1 MNDSRPRVVM
11 LVPNTVRVD
20 SRVQKEARSIAEL
33 GWDVTL
39 IGISPDRRRY
49 TGTLGKAQ
57 VRLIPLPVGIQQRP
71 HEFRAAWLRDPLAY
85 PPGPKAEWKR
95 QDLRARRAEVIA
107 AKAAYAVVDRERP
120 LVPRAYKWTSLQ
132 AKRTGFKL
140 RTKWTRMRVRR
151 SEALVRKRTEMDTPL
166 DRFTTV
172 FWSKVLGDRAWR
184 RLDPD
189 LWRYELAFGKA
200 IDEIDPDIIHAND
213 FPVLGVAARA
223 KLRGRARGRDVQ
235 LVWDAH
241 EYLPGIKPWRIHPR
255 WYVSQLAH
263 EREFAPYA
271 DAVTTV
277 SAALGELLQRDFGL
291 AEPPAVVLNAPTGV
305 DGAAL
310 DPDQELELYDCKSGR
325 RLWAPS
331 AEADGTPARVPG
343 LRERCGLGPDVPLM
357 VYSGSDSLQRGLD
370 IMVKALPSLP
380 EVHAA
385 FVVSKPEGPNAKAL
399 LSLGEE
405 LGVLDRMHFTTY
417 VEYFRVVEHLSD
429 ADLGVIPIHHWP
441 NHEIALITKF
451 FEYSHARLPIL
462 VSDVKAMSATVRET
476 GQGEVF
482 RAEDTEDFV
491 RAAKAVLT
499 DADRYR
505 VAYEDGRVRLD
516 EWTWERQAEI
526 LSDVYRRVSA
536 NG

>member
-1 MNDSRPRVVM
+1 MNDAQLRVVM

-49 TGTLGKAQ
+49 DGTLGKAK
-57 VRLIPLPVGIQQRP
+57 VELHPLPIGIHQRP

-95 QDLRARRAEVIA
+95 QDLRARGAEIAA
-107 AKAAYAVVDRERP
+107 AKAEYAVAGRRSA
-120 LVPRAYKWTSLQ
+120 PRWARLQ
-132 AKRTGFKL
+132 ARRVAFKL
-140 RTKWTRMRVRR
+140 RSKWTGLRLRR
-151 SEALVRKRTEMDTPL
+151 SESLVRKRAEMDTPL
-166 DRFTTV
+166 DRFTTA
-172 FWSKVLGDRAWR
+172 FWSALMGDRAWR

-200 IDEIDPDIIHAND
+200 IDRIDPDIIHAND

-223 KLRGRARGRDVQ
+223 KLRGRARGRDVK

-241 EYLPGIKPWRIHPR
+241 EYLPGIRPWRLHPR
-255 WYVSQLAH
+255 WHRAQIAH

-310 DPDQELELYDCKSGR
+310 APDQELELYHRKSGR
-325 RLWAPS
+325 RLWAP
-331 AEADGTPARVPG
+331 EVREDGAPARVPG
-343 LRERCGLGPDVPLM
+343 LRERCGLGPGVPLM
-357 VYSGSDSLQRGLD
+357 VYSGSDSPQRGLSV
-370 IMVKALPSLP
+370 MVSALPSMP

-385 FVVSKPEGPNAKAL
+385 FVVSKPGGPNAKAL
-399 LSLGEE
+399 KELGEE
-405 LGVLDRMHFTTY
+405 LGVLDRMHFVTY
-417 VEYFRVVEHLSD
+417 VEYFQVVEHLAD
-429 ADLGVIPIHHWP
+429 ADIGVIPIHHWP

-462 VSDVKAMSATVRET
+462 VSDVKAMSEAVRET

-491 RAAKAVLT
+491 RAAKAIL
-499 DADRYR
+499 ADPAHYR
-505 VAYEDGRVRLD
+505 RSYEDGRAPLD
-516 EWTWERQAEI
+516 EWTWDRQAEI
-526 LSDVYRRVSA
+526 LSGVYRRVSGTA
-536 NG
+536 